1 MRTIFKTMLHALW
14 GSVLFS
20 CTTTRLGEYLVSV
33 DKLLKKKVI
42 GKDGYILGD
51 VEGLEANTSNWQI
64 THLRVKL
71 SDLAAKEMGFKK
83 RLRTS
88 TVFVPVSYISAIGDI
103 VTLNMS
109 APDLRSSRDITECK

>member
-1 MRTIFKTMLHALW
+1 MV
-14 GSVLFS
+14 G
-20 CTTTRLGEYLVSV
+20 V

-51 VEGLEANTSNWQI
+51 VKGLEANTSSWQI

-83 RLRTS
+83 RLGS
-88 TVFVPVSYISAIGDI
+88 CTVFVPV
-103 VTLNMS
+103 
-109 APDLRSSRDITECK
+109 

>member
-1 MRTIFKTMLHALW
+1 MV
-14 GSVLFS
+14 G
-20 CTTTRLGEYLVSV
+20 V

-51 VEGLEANTSNWQI
+51 VKGLEANTSSWQI

-83 RLRTS
+83 RLGS
-88 TVFVPVSYISAIGDI
+88 CTVFVPVSYVSVIGDI
-103 VTLNMS
+103 VTLNRS
-109 APDLRSSRDITECK
+109 APDLRSSQDITECKY